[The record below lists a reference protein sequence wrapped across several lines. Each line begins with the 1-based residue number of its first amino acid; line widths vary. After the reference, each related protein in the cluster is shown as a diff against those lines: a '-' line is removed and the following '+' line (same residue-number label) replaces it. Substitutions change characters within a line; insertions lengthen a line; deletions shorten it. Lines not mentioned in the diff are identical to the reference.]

1 VPGSVDTGKT
11 VSVAAKEELIMS
23 LIGALVGYALSAFIL
38 VLLARM
44 VLDWTGVL
52 ANGPQWA
59 SRARELTHAWTEPV
73 IGRVRRVLR
82 PVRVGGL
89 GIDLAFT
96 AVFIAALILRSIAF
110 SL

>member
-1 VPGSVDTGKT
+1 
-11 VSVAAKEELIMS
+11 MS

-38 VLLARM
+38 LLIVRM

-59 SRARELTHAWTEPV
+59 SRVRAVTHAWTEPV
-73 IGRVRRVLR
+73 IAPVRRRL
-82 PVRVGGL
+82 PAVRAGGFA
-89 GIDLAFT
+89 IDLAFT
-96 AVFIAALILRSIAF
+96 AVFFAALILRSIAF